1 MALNLYVFMRR
12 LIQKLR
18 IFSSG
23 ILDEGVD
30 GESLALLTERAH
42 ESLVDKFG
50 PRMKLMRLIKMMKT
64 NSSSHGST
72 DNESN
77 SDLFIASSST
87 QNSMGFEESSC
98 SSSCS
103 SPLPISSER

>member
-12 LIQKLR
+12 LIQKLC

-30 GESLALLTERAH
+30 GESLALLTERAL
-42 ESLVDKFG
+42 ESLVDKVG

-64 NSSSHGST
+64 NSSSHGPAQICLLLHLQLKIVWVLRSRHVLQAVLHPCQYQVKG
-72 DNESN
+72 N
-77 SDLFIASSST
+77 L
-87 QNSMGFEESSC
+87 
-98 SSSCS
+98 
-103 SPLPISSER
+103 L